1 MTTMTVL
8 GEPRTA
14 SARLW
19 SCLRDTATVTRMYS
33 LRARHELDTVAV
45 SVIMPVFFIVLFTYV
60 FGSSITV
67 PDGDYRSYL
76 LSGMLAQ
83 GALFSTST
91 VALAVAADQREG
103 IMDRLRTMPVSRTA
117 VLLGRMLSTLV
128 VGLPGFAVTIV
139 VAFAVG
145 LRTTAGLGDIVLA
158 FALVLSFYLAMCW
171 AGVLIGLVTSS
182 PAAANGLTMGPMMLL
197 AFISNVTVDT
207 ATMPTVLRTVA
218 EWNPLSAVVSAV
230 RELLGTTGGTVVPD
244 VVTLRNPIATT
255 VVMTVLLFAVL
266 VPLSVRRFSS
276 AETR

>member
-1 MTTMTVL
+1 MTRTVL

-60 FGSSITV
+60 FGSSIAV
-67 PDGDYRSYL
+67 PDGDYKSYL

-103 IMDRLRTMPVSRTA
+103 IMDRLRTMPVARTA
-117 VLLGRMLSTLV
+117 VLLGRMASTLV
-128 VGLPGFAVTIV
+128 VGLPGFAVTV
-139 VAFAVG
+139 GCAFAVG
-145 LRTTAGLGDIVLA
+145 LRTTSGLGDIVLA
-158 FALVLSFYLAMCW
+158 FLLILSFYLAMCW

-182 PAAANGLTMGPMMLL
+182 PAAANGLTMGPMLLL

-207 ATMPTVLRTVA
+207 ATMPAVLRTVA
-218 EWNPLSAVVSAV
+218 EWNPLSAVVTAV
-230 RELLGTTGGTVVPD
+230 RELLRTTGGTVVPD
-244 VVTLRNPIATT
+244 VVTLRHPIVTT

-276 AETR
+276 ATR